1 MFWRTCLFTPHL
13 WSQTYLNSRL
23 NKQTNNVFNSK
34 LHNLETLDFL
44 TSPTIEEESWL
55 AQNVLKHVFVYAIWL
70 FSLRIV
76 GVSFSIH
83 STLKTQEKYI
93 TNTVGVFKEFLFCL
107 FGVPF
112 LTALFHIFF
121 HLTLF
126 LMIFKL
132 GVWFGEIVF

>member
-1 MFWRTCLFTPHL
+1 MKTKVPKL
-13 WSQTYLNSRL
+13 QI
-23 NKQTNNVFNSK
+23 KQTNYTPNFK

-44 TSPTIEEESWL
+44 TLPTIEEESWL

-93 TNTVGVFKEFLFCL
+93 TNTVGVFKEFLFCYFSLL
-107 FGVPF
+107 FFYLVS
-112 LTALFHIFF
+112 
-121 HLTLF
+121 LF
-126 LMIFKL
+126 L
-132 GVWFGEIVF
+132 

>member
-1 MFWRTCLFTPHL
+1 MKTKVPKL
-13 WSQTYLNSRL
+13 QI
-23 NKQTNNVFNSK
+23 KQTKNIPNFK
-34 LHNLETLDFL
+34 LHNQETLDFL

-132 GVWFGEIVF
+132 GVSFGDQ

>member
-1 MFWRTCLFTPHL
+1 MKVTELQ
-13 WSQTYLNSRL
+13 S
-23 NKQTNNVFNSK
+23 KQTNNISNFK

-44 TSPTIEEESWL
+44 TLPTIEEESWL

-93 TNTVGVFKEFLFCL
+93 TNTIGVFVEFWY
-107 FGVPF
+107 FGH
-112 LTALFHIFF
+112 LWYLKQTCALKNYE
-121 HLTLF
+121 LASSLMCKVKKSRDSRLLSLF
-126 LMIFKL
+126 LVM
-132 GVWFGEIVF
+132 